1 MCGDGIEE
9 GTSKGTTNKYGWS
22 YQQEL
27 DYEHVLFK
35 CNTLHEYEHFAKK
48 IPNNQ

>member
-1 MCGDGIEE
+1 MELK
-9 GTSKGTTNKYGWS
+9 KGLLKALQINMDGWS